1 MTPRP
6 GPSPDRPPPHPSE
19 THRSVRRAVALWL
32 DAGLECTS
40 RQKTKFSPPSAA
52 AAMGRSS
59 SQSGPSSSVEAIA
72 GSAGF
77 TNLGR
82 LSCRAS
88 DHMKLEG
95 TAKYE
100 PTAVLARKSSATA
113 CCIAIS
119 IGMRAGPR
127 PRAKRRF
134 GCKAVASSRCRF
146 LHSLCR
152 RRLWRWSC
160 ANWEVG
166 PRPWFPPAQASTL
179 SHPP

>member
-6 GPSPDRPPPHPSE
+6 GPSPDRPPPRPSE
-19 THRSVRRAVALWL
+19 TQRSVRRAVALWL
-32 DAGLECTS
+32 AAGLEFTS
-40 RQKTKFSPPSAA
+40 RPKTNFSPPSAA
-52 AAMGRSS
+52 AATGRSS
-59 SQSGPSSSVEAIA
+59 SQSGPSSSADAIA
-72 GSAGF
+72 GLAGLA
-77 TNLGR
+77 NMGR

-100 PTAVLARKSSATA
+100 PTAVLARKSSAA

-152 RRLWRWSC
+152 RRLWLWSC
-160 ANWEVG
+160 TNWEVG
-166 PRPWFPPAQASTL
+166 SRPWFPPAQASTL